1 MPNIGDT
8 WHPSKGPGL
17 TSDEEKEL
25 HDLEKKEE
33 REKNRIKNE
42 NRKKAKVF
50 VRTIPRK
57 RIKAGK
63 ELRHAFGGA
72 FGRAPSNVRF
82 MAAQGTTMDTSNIP
96 RGDKVE
102 EVEPQPVFM
111 QEYEG
116 DDE

>member
-8 WHPSKGPGL
+8 WHPSMGPAL
-17 TSDEEKEL
+17 TADEEKEL
-25 HDLEKKEE
+25 HDLERKAD

-42 NRKKAKVF
+42 NRKKAKAF
-50 VRTIPRK
+50 QRNTPKK
-57 RIKAGK
+57 RAKAGK

-72 FGRAPSNVRF
+72 FGRAPSNVKF
-82 MAAQGTTMDTSNIP
+82 MAAQGTTMDTSEIP
-96 RGDKVE
+96 RGDKSVE
-102 EVEPQPVFM
+102 EEQQPVFI